1 MSGFQV
7 SWHLTYE
14 RDGACLPFPRAG
26 LKNLLVQEVQ
36 LLEQVRAGSTEALG
50 ELYTLYREP
59 VYQLAYRLTL
69 SESDAGDVLQDVFVE
84 LPRALGSYREQGKFA
99 GWLSR
104 LTTRTALQRLRSTR
118 RRKEEGIESAGTLA
132 SRADEGSVERI
143 ALRRALQKMPESL
156 RAAFVLKEI
165 EGYSHVEI
173 ARLLGTTPAGSMKR
187 LSRAWKFLRKE
198 VGSS

>member
-1 MSGFQV
+1 M
-7 SWHLTYE
+7 
-14 RDGACLPFPRAG
+14 
-26 LKNLLVQEVQ
+26 KNLLVQDVQ

-50 ELYTLYREP
+50 QLYELYREP
-59 VYQLAYRLTL
+59 VYLLAYRLTL
-69 SESDAGDVLQDVFVE
+69 SESDAGDVLQDVFVG
-84 LPRALGSYREQGKFA
+84 LPRALDSYREQGKFA
-99 GWLSR
+99 AWLNR
-104 LTTRTALQRLRSTR
+104 LTSRTALQRLRSAR
-118 RRKEEGIESAGTLA
+118 RRKEEGIESAGALA

-173 ARLLGTTPAGSMKR
+173 AEILDTTPAGSMKR